1 MRIAAVLQAQGIE
14 HRVQQAR
21 FKIRIAH
28 ASEAGHL
35 TCTVQLFRI
44 APALHLVDLTLT
56 LTLTLTV
63 ALALTLALALA
74 LTLTLGTTRW

>member
-1 MRIAAVLQAQGIE
+1 MRIAAVLQAQGIK

-44 APALHLVDLTLT
+44 APALHLV
-56 LTLTLTV
+56 
-63 ALALTLALALA
+63 
-74 LTLTLGTTRW
+74 GC